1 MKLQIKNIQGENTG
15 DLEVRDDVFG
25 VPVKSALVHQVMV
38 GQLANKR
45 QGTAKTKTRSEVSG
59 GGAKPRPQK
68 HTGSSR
74 QGTIR
79 SPVWVGGGRAFGPS
93 PRSYRKRT
101 PKKMRRLALLSV
113 LSDKARHSDL
123 LLLDSLELK
132 EGKTKEIVSIL
143 SALNIS
149 NSALIVTDGPNK
161 KLVQSAGNVGGVRTL
176 PVQVLNTL
184 DLLNKKQLIIT
195 VDAVKRIE
203 ELWGGVYRGENS
215 SSDPS
220 GEEIDV
226 EKEEVHAKPQIVE
239 DSVDEVV
246 VEKINMTAVEELN
259 LSTRT
264 RNILLRAGVTEINDL
279 ISLSKVELMAIQ
291 SFGEKSYLDVREQLQ
306 NIKLLPSDWE

>member
-15 DLEVRDDVFG
+15 DMEVRDDVFG

-143 SALNIS
+143 SDLNVS

-161 KLVQSAGNVGGVRTL
+161 KLVQSAGNVGRVRTL

-184 DLLNKKQLIIT
+184 ELLNKKQLIIT

-203 ELWGGVYRGENS
+203 ELWGGVYRGESS
-215 SSDPS
+215 SSDSS
-220 GEEIDV
+220 GEEINV
-226 EKEEVHAKPQIVE
+226 EKEEAHAEPQIVE
-239 DSVDEVV
+239 DTVEEVV
-246 VEKINMTAVEELN
+246 VEEVNITSVEELN

-264 RNILLRAGVTEINDL
+264 RNILLQAGVTEINDL
-279 ISLSKVELMAIQ
+279 IGLSKVELMAIQ
-291 SFGEKSYLDVREQLQ
+291 SFGEKSYLEVREQLR
-306 NIKLLPSDWE
+306 NINLLPSDWK

>member
-1 MKLQIKNIQGENTG
+1 MKLEIKNTQGENAG
-15 DLEVRDDVFG
+15 DLDVREDVFN
-25 VPVKSALVHQVMV
+25 VPIKPALVHQVMV

-74 QGTIR
+74 QGSTR
-79 SPVWVGGGRAFGPS
+79 SPIWVGGGRAFGPT

-113 LSDKARHSDL
+113 LSDKARQSNV

-143 SALNIS
+143 SALNVS
-149 NSALIVTDGPNK
+149 GSALIVTDGTNK

-184 DLLNKKQLIIT
+184 DLLNRKQLIIT

-203 ELWGGVYRGENS
+203 EIWGGIYKGDLDS
-215 SSDPS
+215 SVTP
-220 GEEIDV
+220 
-226 EKEEVHAKPQIVE
+226 VE
-239 DSVDEVV
+239 DNEVV
-246 VEKINMTAVEELN
+246 KEIPEEQQIAEGSKESEDGSEKPTISDLG

-264 RNILLRAGVTEINDL
+264 NNLLIQAEITDMNDL
-279 ISLSKVELMAIQ
+279 TNLSKSELLNI
-291 SFGEKSYLDVREQLQ
+291 SGFGEKSYLEVRE
-306 NIKLLPSDWE
+306 KLENLDILPSDWD

>member
-1 MKLQIKNIQGENTG
+1 MKLQIKNIQGENAG

-25 VPVKSALVHQVMV
+25 VPAKWALVHQVMV

-68 HTGSSR
+68 GTGGSR
-74 QGTIR
+74 QGSTS

-132 EGKTKEIVSIL
+132 EGTPQEIVSLL
-143 SALNIS
+143 SELNIS
-149 NSALIVTDGPNK
+149 KSALIVTDGPNK
-161 KLVQSAGNVGGVRTL
+161 KLVQSAGNVGGIRTL

-184 DLLNKKQLIIT
+184 ELLNKKQLIIT

-203 ELWGGVYRGENS
+203 ELWGGVYRGES
-215 SSDPS
+215 LSKDFA
-220 GEEIDV
+220 GEETDV
-226 EKEEVHAKPQIVE
+226 EEEEAHPEPQIVE
-239 DSVDEVV
+239 DPVEEVAV
-246 VEKINMTAVEELN
+246 QAVSITSVEELN
-259 LSTRT
+259 PSTRT
-264 RNILLRAGVTEINDL
+264 RNKRRSATEILL
-279 ISLSKVELMAIQ
+279 
-291 SFGEKSYLDVREQLQ
+291 
-306 NIKLLPSDWE
+306 

>member
-1 MKLQIKNIQGENTG
+1 MKLEIKNTQGENAG
-15 DLEVRDDVFG
+15 DLDVREDVFN
-25 VPVKSALVHQVMV
+25 VPIKPALVHQVMV

-74 QGTIR
+74 QGSTR
-79 SPVWVGGGRAFGPS
+79 SPIWVGGGRAFGPT

-113 LSDKARHSDL
+113 LSDKARQSNV

-143 SALNIS
+143 SALNVS
-149 NSALIVTDGPNK
+149 GSALIVTDGTNK

-184 DLLNKKQLIIT
+184 DLLNRKQLIIT

-203 ELWGGVYRGENS
+203 EIWGGIYKGDLGS
-215 SSDPS
+215 SVTP
-220 GEEIDV
+220 
-226 EKEEVHAKPQIVE
+226 VE
-239 DSVDEVV
+239 DNEVV
-246 VEKINMTAVEELN
+246 KEIPEEQQIAEGAKESEDGSEKPTISDLG

-264 RNILLRAGVTEINDL
+264 NNLLIQAEITDMNDL
-279 ISLSKVELMAIQ
+279 TNLSKSELLNI
-291 SFGEKSYLDVREQLQ
+291 SGFGEKSYLEVRE
-306 NIKLLPSDWE
+306 KLENLDILPSDWD

>member
-1 MKLQIKNIQGENTG
+1 MKLQIKNIQGENAG

-25 VPVKSALVHQVMV
+25 VPVKTALVHQVMV

-68 HTGSSR
+68 GTGRSR
-74 QGTIR
+74 QGSTS
-79 SPVWVGGGRAFGPS
+79 SPVGVGGGRAFGPS

-143 SALNIS
+143 SDLNIS
-149 NSALIVTDGPNK
+149 KSALIVTDGPNK
-161 KLVQSAGNVGGVRTL
+161 KLVQSAGNVGRVRTL

-184 DLLNKKQLIIT
+184 ELLNKKQLIIT

-203 ELWGGVYRGENS
+203 ELWGGVYRGESS
-215 SSDPS
+215 SSDSS
-220 GEEIDV
+220 GEEINV
-226 EKEEVHAKPQIVE
+226 EKEEAHAEPQIVE
-239 DSVDEVV
+239 DAVEEVV
-246 VEKINMTAVEELN
+246 VEEVNITSVEELN

-264 RNILLRAGVTEINDL
+264 RNILLQAGVTEINDL
-279 ISLSKVELMAIQ
+279 TGLSKVELMAIQ
-291 SFGEKSYLDVREQLQ
+291 SFGEKSYLEVREQLR
-306 NIKLLPSDWE
+306 NINLLPSDWE

>member
-15 DLEVRDDVFG
+15 DMEVRDDVFG

-203 ELWGGVYRGENS
+203 ELWGGVYRGGTS

-226 EKEEVHAKPQIVE
+226 EKEEAHVEPQIVE

>member
-1 MKLQIKNIQGENTG
+1 MALKLQIKNTQGENAG
-15 DLEVRDDVFG
+15 DLDVREDVFN
-25 VPVKSALVHQVMV
+25 VPIKPALVHQVMV

-74 QGTIR
+74 QGSTR
-79 SPVWVGGGRAFGPS
+79 SPIWVGGGRAFGPS

-113 LSDKARHSDL
+113 LSDKARQSDV

-143 SALNIS
+143 SALNVS
-149 NSALIVTDGPNK
+149 GPTLIVTDGPNK

-203 ELWGGVYRGENS
+203 EIWGGVYKGDGDTNDVLGEDNREVEETQNEPHIIENSKAERGETDQPKM
-215 SSDPS
+215 SDL
-220 GEEIDV
+220 G
-226 EKEEVHAKPQIVE
+226 
-239 DSVDEVV
+239 
-246 VEKINMTAVEELN
+246 

-264 RNILLRAGVTEINDL
+264 NNLLIQAEITEMDDL
-279 ISLSKVELMAIQ
+279 TSLSKSELLNIPG
-291 SFGEKSYLDVREQLQ
+291 FGEKSYLEVREKLESL
-306 NIKLLPSDWE
+306 NILPSDWE

>member
-1 MKLQIKNIQGENTG
+1 MKLEIKNTQGENAG
-15 DLEVRDDVFG
+15 DLDVREDVFN
-25 VPVKSALVHQVMV
+25 VPIKPALVHQVMV

-74 QGTIR
+74 QGSTR
-79 SPVWVGGGRAFGPS
+79 SPIWVGGGRAFGPT

-113 LSDKARHSDL
+113 LSDKARQSNV

-143 SALNIS
+143 SALNVS
-149 NSALIVTDGPNK
+149 GSALIVTDGTNK

-184 DLLNKKQLIIT
+184 DLLNRKQLIIT

-203 ELWGGVYRGENS
+203 EIWGGIYKGDLGS
-215 SSDPS
+215 SVTP
-220 GEEIDV
+220 EEDN
-226 EKEEVHAKPQIVE
+226 E
-239 DSVDEVV
+239 
-246 VEKINMTAVEELN
+246 AVEEIPEEQQIAEGSKESEDGSEKPTISDLG

-264 RNILLRAGVTEINDL
+264 NNLLIQAEITDMNDL
-279 ISLSKVELMAIQ
+279 TNLSKSELLNI
-291 SFGEKSYLDVREQLQ
+291 SGFGEKSYLEVRE
-306 NIKLLPSDWE
+306 KLENLDILPSDWD

>member
-161 KLVQSAGNVGGVRTL
+161 KLVQSAGNVGGIRTL

-226 EKEEVHAKPQIVE
+226 EKEEVNAKPQIVE

-246 VEKINMTAVEELN
+246 VEEVNITAVEELN
-259 LSTRT
+259 LSIRT

-291 SFGEKSYLDVREQLQ
+291 SFGEKSYLDVQEQLQ

>member
-15 DLEVRDDVFG
+15 DMEVRDDVFG

-246 VEKINMTAVEELN
+246 VEEVNITAVEELN
-259 LSTRT
+259 LSIRT

-291 SFGEKSYLDVREQLQ
+291 SFGEKSYLDVQEQLQ

>member
-1 MKLQIKNIQGENTG
+1 MKLEIKNTQGENAG
-15 DLEVRDDVFG
+15 DLDVREDVFN
-25 VPVKSALVHQVMV
+25 VPIKPALVHQVMV

-74 QGTIR
+74 QGSTR
-79 SPVWVGGGRAFGPS
+79 SPIWVGGGRAFGPT

-101 PKKMRRLALLSV
+101 PKKMRRLALLSG
-113 LSDKARHSDL
+113 LSDKSRQSNV

-143 SALNIS
+143 SALNVS
-149 NSALIVTDGPNK
+149 GSALIVTDGTNK

-184 DLLNKKQLIIT
+184 DLLNRKQLIIT

-203 ELWGGVYRGENS
+203 EIWGGIYKGDLDS
-215 SSDPS
+215 SVTPVEDNEVVKEIP
-220 GEEIDV
+220 EEQ
-226 EKEEVHAKPQIVE
+226 QIVE
-239 DSVDEVV
+239 GSKESEDGS
-246 VEKINMTAVEELN
+246 EKPTISDLG

-264 RNILLRAGVTEINDL
+264 NNLLIQAEITDMNDL
-279 ISLSKVELMAIQ
+279 TNLSKSELLNI
-291 SFGEKSYLDVREQLQ
+291 SGFGEKSYLEVREKLENL
-306 NIKLLPSDWE
+306 NILPSDWD

>member
-1 MKLQIKNIQGENTG
+1 MKLEIKNTQGENAG
-15 DLEVRDDVFG
+15 DLDVREDVFN
-25 VPVKSALVHQVMV
+25 VPIKPALVHQVMV

-74 QGTIR
+74 QGSTR
-79 SPVWVGGGRAFGPS
+79 SPIWVGGGRAFGPT

-113 LSDKARHSDL
+113 LSDKARQSNV

-143 SALNIS
+143 SALNVS
-149 NSALIVTDGPNK
+149 GSALIVTDGTNK

-184 DLLNKKQLIIT
+184 DLLNRKQLIIT

-203 ELWGGVYRGENS
+203 EIWGGIYKGDLGS
-215 SSDPS
+215 SVTP
-220 GEEIDV
+220 
-226 EKEEVHAKPQIVE
+226 VE
-239 DSVDEVV
+239 DNEVV
-246 VEKINMTAVEELN
+246 KEIQEEQQIAEGSKESEDGSEKPTISDLG

-264 RNILLRAGVTEINDL
+264 NNLLIQAEITDMNDL
-279 ISLSKVELMAIQ
+279 TNLSKSELLNI
-291 SFGEKSYLDVREQLQ
+291 SGFGEKSYLEVREKLENL
-306 NIKLLPSDWE
+306 NILPSDWD

>member
-1 MKLQIKNIQGENTG
+1 MKLEIKNTQGENAG
-15 DLEVRDDVFG
+15 DLDVREDVFN
-25 VPVKSALVHQVMV
+25 VPIKPALVHQVMV

-74 QGTIR
+74 QGSTR
-79 SPVWVGGGRAFGPS
+79 SPIWVGGGRAFGPT

-113 LSDKARHSDL
+113 LSDKARQSNV

-143 SALNIS
+143 SALNVS
-149 NSALIVTDGPNK
+149 GSALIVTDGTNK

-184 DLLNKKQLIIT
+184 DLLNRKQLIIT

-203 ELWGGVYRGENS
+203 EIWGGIYKGDLGS
-215 SSDPS
+215 SVTP
-220 GEEIDV
+220 
-226 EKEEVHAKPQIVE
+226 VE
-239 DSVDEVV
+239 DNEVV
-246 VEKINMTAVEELN
+246 KEIPEEQQIAEGSKESEDGSEKPTISDLG

-264 RNILLRAGVTEINDL
+264 NNLLIQAEITDMNDL
-279 ISLSKVELMAIQ
+279 TNLSKLELLNI
-291 SFGEKSYLDVREQLQ
+291 SGFGEKSYLEVRE
-306 NIKLLPSDWE
+306 KLENLDILPSDWD

>member
-1 MKLQIKNIQGENTG
+1 
-15 DLEVRDDVFG
+15 
-25 VPVKSALVHQVMV
+25 
-38 GQLANKR
+38 
-45 QGTAKTKTRSEVSG
+45 
-59 GGAKPRPQK
+59 
-68 HTGSSR
+68 
-74 QGTIR
+74 
-79 SPVWVGGGRAFGPS
+79 VWVGGGRAFGPS

-143 SALNIS
+143 SALNVS

-226 EKEEVHAKPQIVE
+226 EKEEAHVESQIVE
-239 DSVDEVV
+239 DPVGEVI
-246 VEKINMTAVEELN
+246 VEEVNITSVEELN

-264 RNILLRAGVTEINDL
+264 RNILLKAGVTEINDL

>member
-1 MKLQIKNIQGENTG
+1 MKLQIKNIQGENAG

-68 HTGSSR
+68 GTGSSR
-74 QGTIR
+74 QGSTS

-143 SALNIS
+143 SDLNIS
-149 NSALIVTDGPNK
+149 KSALIVTDGPNK

-184 DLLNKKQLIIT
+184 ELLNKKQLIIT

-203 ELWGGVYRGENS
+203 ELWGGVYKGES
-215 SSDPS
+215 PSSDS
-220 GEEIDV
+220 LDEEIDV
-226 EKEEVHAKPQIVE
+226 EKEEVHPEPQIIE
-239 DSVDEVV
+239 DP
-246 VEKINMTAVEELN
+246 VEKVEVEEVSITSVEELN

-264 RNILLRAGVTEINDL
+264 RNILLQAGVTEINDL
-279 ISLSKVELMAIQ
+279 IALSKVELMAIQ
-291 SFGEKSYLDVREQLQ
+291 SFGEKSYLEVREQLQ

>member
-1 MKLQIKNIQGENTG
+1 MKLQIKNIQGENAG

-68 HTGSSR
+68 GTGSSR
-74 QGTIR
+74 QGSTS

-143 SALNIS
+143 SDLNIS
-149 NSALIVTDGPNK
+149 KSALIVTDGPNK

-184 DLLNKKQLIIT
+184 ELLNKKQLIIT

-203 ELWGGVYRGENS
+203 ELWGGVYKGES
-215 SSDPS
+215 PSSDS
-220 GEEIDV
+220 LDEQIDV
-226 EKEEVHAKPQIVE
+226 EKEEVHPEPQIVE
-239 DSVDEVV
+239 DPVEEVE
-246 VEKINMTAVEELN
+246 VEEVSITSVEELN

-264 RNILLRAGVTEINDL
+264 RNILLQAGVTEINDL
-279 ISLSKVELMAIQ
+279 IALSKVELMAIQ
-291 SFGEKSYLDVREQLQ
+291 SFGEKSYLEVREQLQ

>member
-15 DLEVRDDVFG
+15 DMAGRDDVFG

-203 ELWGGVYRGENS
+203 ELWGGVYRGGTS

-226 EKEEVHAKPQIVE
+226 EKEEAHVEPQIVE

>member
-1 MKLQIKNIQGENTG
+1 MKLQIKNIQGENAG

-68 HTGSSR
+68 GTGASR
-74 QGTIR
+74 QGSTS

-143 SALNIS
+143 SDLNIS
-149 NSALIVTDGPNK
+149 KSALIVTDGPNK

-184 DLLNKKQLIIT
+184 ELLNKKQLIIT

-203 ELWGGVYRGENS
+203 ELWGGVYRGES
-215 SSDPS
+215 LSKDFA
-220 GEEIDV
+220 GEETDV
-226 EKEEVHAKPQIVE
+226 EEEEAHPEPQIVE
-239 DSVDEVV
+239 DPVEEVAV
-246 VEKINMTAVEELN
+246 QAVSITSVEELN

-264 RNILLRAGVTEINDL
+264 RNILLQAGVTQISDL
-279 ISLSKVELMAIQ
+279 IGLSKVELMAIR
-291 SFGEKSYLDVREQLQ
+291 SFGEKSYLEVREQLQ

>member
-1 MKLQIKNIQGENTG
+1 MKLEIKNTQGENAG
-15 DLEVRDDVFG
+15 DLDVREDVFN
-25 VPVKSALVHQVMV
+25 VPIKPALVHQVMV

-74 QGTIR
+74 QGSTR
-79 SPVWVGGGRAFGPS
+79 SPIWVGGGRAFGPT

-113 LSDKARHSDL
+113 LSDKARQSNV

-143 SALNIS
+143 SALNVS
-149 NSALIVTDGPNK
+149 GSALIVTDGTNK

-184 DLLNKKQLIIT
+184 DLLNRKQLIIT

-203 ELWGGVYRGENS
+203 EIWGGIYKGDLGS
-215 SSDPS
+215 SVTP
-220 GEEIDV
+220 
-226 EKEEVHAKPQIVE
+226 VE
-239 DSVDEVV
+239 DNE
-246 VEKINMTAVEELN
+246 AVEEIPEEQQIAEGSKESEDGSEKPTISDLG

-264 RNILLRAGVTEINDL
+264 NNLLIQAEITDMNDL
-279 ISLSKVELMAIQ
+279 TNLSKSELLNI
-291 SFGEKSYLDVREQLQ
+291 SGFGEKSYLEVRE
-306 NIKLLPSDWE
+306 KLENLDILPSDWD

>member
-1 MKLQIKNIQGENTG
+1 MKLQIKNTQGENAG
-15 DLEVRDDVFG
+15 DLDVREDVFN
-25 VPVKSALVHQVMV
+25 VPIKLALVHQVMV

-74 QGTIR
+74 QGSTR
-79 SPVWVGGGRAFGPS
+79 SPIWVGGGRAFGPT

-113 LSDKARHSDL
+113 LSDKARQSDV

-143 SALNIS
+143 SALNVS
-149 NSALIVTDGPNK
+149 GPALIVTDGPNK

-203 ELWGGVYRGENS
+203 EIWGGIYKGGGDRSEALVGDNLIEETPDEPQIKENAEGQRGESNQPKVL
-215 SSDPS
+215 DL
-220 GEEIDV
+220 G
-226 EKEEVHAKPQIVE
+226 
-239 DSVDEVV
+239 
-246 VEKINMTAVEELN
+246 

-264 RNILLRAGVTEINDL
+264 SNLLIQAEITEMDDL
-279 ISLSKVELMAIQ
+279 TNLSKSELLDIPG
-291 SFGEKSYLDVREQLQ
+291 FGEKSYLEVREKLESL
-306 NIKLLPSDWE
+306 NILPSDWQ

>member
-1 MKLQIKNIQGENTG
+1 MKLEIKNTQGENAG
-15 DLEVRDDVFG
+15 DLDVREDVFN
-25 VPVKSALVHQVMV
+25 VPIKPALVHQVMV

-74 QGTIR
+74 QGSTR
-79 SPVWVGGGRAFGPS
+79 SPIWVGGGRAFGPT

-113 LSDKARHSDL
+113 LSDKARQSNV

-143 SALNIS
+143 SALNVS
-149 NSALIVTDGPNK
+149 GSALIVTDGTNK

-184 DLLNKKQLIIT
+184 DLLNRKQLIIT

-203 ELWGGVYRGENS
+203 EIWGGIYKGDLGS
-215 SSDPS
+215 SVTP
-220 GEEIDV
+220 
-226 EKEEVHAKPQIVE
+226 VE
-239 DSVDEVV
+239 DNEVV
-246 VEKINMTAVEELN
+246 KEIPEEQQIAEGSKESEDGSEKPTISDLG

-264 RNILLRAGVTEINDL
+264 NNLLIQAEITDMNDL
-279 ISLSKVELMAIQ
+279 TNLSKSELLNI
-291 SFGEKSYLDVREQLQ
+291 SGFGEKSYLEVRE
-306 NIKLLPSDWE
+306 KLENLDILPSDWD

>member
-1 MKLQIKNIQGENTG
+1 VKLQIKNTRGENAG
-15 DLEVRDDVFG
+15 DLDVREDVFN

-74 QGTIR
+74 QGSTR
-79 SPVWVGGGRAFGPS
+79 SPIWVGGGRAFGPT

-113 LSDKARHSDL
+113 LSDKARQSDV

-143 SALNIS
+143 SALNVS
-149 NSALIVTDGPNK
+149 GSALIVTDGPNK
-161 KLVQSAGNVGGVRTL
+161 KLVQSAGNVGNVRTL

-203 ELWGGVYRGENS
+203 EIWGGVYKGDRASAETLVEDNWV
-215 SSDPS
+215 
-220 GEEIDV
+220 EEQAA
-226 EKEEVHAKPQIVE
+226 EEPQITENDE
-239 DSVDEVV
+239 DPISESHQPA
-246 VEKINMTAVEELN
+246 ISELG

-264 RNILLRAGVTEINDL
+264 GNLLIQAEITEMDDL
-279 ISLSKVELMAIQ
+279 INLSKSELLNI
-291 SFGEKSYLDVREQLQ
+291 SGFGEKSYLEVREKLENL
-306 NIKLLPSDWE
+306 NILPTDWE

>member
-1 MKLQIKNIQGENTG
+1 MKLEIKNTQGENAG
-15 DLEVRDDVFG
+15 DLDVREDVFN
-25 VPVKSALVHQVMV
+25 VPIKPALVHQVMV

-74 QGTIR
+74 QGSTR
-79 SPVWVGGGRAFGPS
+79 SPIWVGGGRAFGPT

-113 LSDKARHSDL
+113 LSDKARQSNV

-143 SALNIS
+143 SALNVS
-149 NSALIVTDGPNK
+149 GSALIVTDGTNK

-184 DLLNKKQLIIT
+184 DLLNRKQLIIT

-203 ELWGGVYRGENS
+203 EIWGGIYKGDLGS
-215 SSDPS
+215 SVTP
-220 GEEIDV
+220 
-226 EKEEVHAKPQIVE
+226 VE
-239 DSVDEVV
+239 DNEVV
-246 VEKINMTAVEELN
+246 KEISEEQQIMEGSKDPEDESEQTTISDLG

-264 RNILLRAGVTEINDL
+264 NNLLIQAEITDMNDL
-279 ISLSKVELMAIQ
+279 TNLSKSELLNI
-291 SFGEKSYLDVREQLQ
+291 SGFGEKSYLEVREKLENL
-306 NIKLLPSDWE
+306 NILPSDWD

>member
-1 MKLQIKNIQGENTG
+1 VKLEIKNTQGENAG
-15 DLEVRDDVFG
+15 DLDVREDVFN
-25 VPVKSALVHQVMV
+25 VPIKPALVHQVMV

-74 QGTIR
+74 QGSTR
-79 SPVWVGGGRAFGPS
+79 SPIWVGGGRAFGPT

-113 LSDKARHSDL
+113 LSDKARQSNV

-143 SALNIS
+143 SALNVS
-149 NSALIVTDGPNK
+149 GSALIVTDGTNK

-184 DLLNKKQLIIT
+184 DLLNRKQLIIT

-203 ELWGGVYRGENS
+203 EIWGGIYKGDLGS
-215 SSDPS
+215 SVTP
-220 GEEIDV
+220 
-226 EKEEVHAKPQIVE
+226 VE
-239 DSVDEVV
+239 DNE
-246 VEKINMTAVEELN
+246 AVEEIPEEQQIAEGSKESEDGSEKPTISDLG

-264 RNILLRAGVTEINDL
+264 NNLLIQAEITDMNDL
-279 ISLSKVELMAIQ
+279 TNLSKSELLNI
-291 SFGEKSYLDVREQLQ
+291 SGFGEKSYLEVREKLENL
-306 NIKLLPSDWE
+306 NILPSDWD

>member
-1 MKLQIKNIQGENTG
+1 MKLEIKNTQGENAG
-15 DLEVRDDVFG
+15 DLDVREDVFN
-25 VPVKSALVHQVMV
+25 VPIKPALVHQVMV

-74 QGTIR
+74 QGSTR
-79 SPVWVGGGRAFGPS
+79 SPIWVGGGRAFGPT

-113 LSDKARHSDL
+113 LSDKARQSNV

-143 SALNIS
+143 SALNVS
-149 NSALIVTDGPNK
+149 GSALIVTDGTNK

-184 DLLNKKQLIIT
+184 DLLNRKQLIIT

-203 ELWGGVYRGENS
+203 EIWGGIYKGDLDS
-215 SSDPS
+215 S
-220 GEEIDV
+220 V
-226 EKEEVHAKPQIVE
+226 ALVE
-239 DSVDEVV
+239 DSGVV
-246 VEKINMTAVEELN
+246 KEIPEEQQIIEGSEELEDESEQPTISDLG

-264 RNILLRAGVTEINDL
+264 NNLLIQAEITDIYDL
-279 ISLSKVELMAIQ
+279 TNLSKLELLNI
-291 SFGEKSYLDVREQLQ
+291 SGFGEKSYLEVREKLENL
-306 NIKLLPSDWE
+306 NILPSDWD

>member
-1 MKLQIKNIQGENTG
+1 
-15 DLEVRDDVFG
+15 
-25 VPVKSALVHQVMV
+25 
-38 GQLANKR
+38 
-45 QGTAKTKTRSEVSG
+45 
-59 GGAKPRPQK
+59 
-68 HTGSSR
+68 
-74 QGTIR
+74 
-79 SPVWVGGGRAFGPS
+79 
-93 PRSYRKRT
+93 
-101 PKKMRRLALLSV
+101 MRRLALLSV

-203 ELWGGVYRGENS
+203 ELWGGVYRGGTS

-226 EKEEVHAKPQIVE
+226 EKEEAHVEPQIVE
-239 DSVDEVV
+239 DSVTPARNNMFLVL
-246 VEKINMTAVEELN
+246 VERLSSSTAVILI
-259 LSTRT
+259 LSTT
-264 RNILLRAGVTEINDL
+264 TSSTESSTI
-279 ISLSKVELMAIQ
+279 
-291 SFGEKSYLDVREQLQ
+291 
-306 NIKLLPSDWE
+306 

>member
-1 MKLQIKNIQGENTG
+1 VKLQIKNIQGENTG
-15 DLEVRDDVFG
+15 DMEVRDDVFG

-195 VDAVKRIE
+195 VDAVKKIE

-246 VEKINMTAVEELN
+246 VEEVNITAVEELN
-259 LSTRT
+259 LSIRT

-291 SFGEKSYLDVREQLQ
+291 SFGEKSYLDVQEQLQ

>member
-203 ELWGGVYRGENS
+203 ELWGGVYRGGTS

>member
-1 MKLQIKNIQGENTG
+1 VKLRIKNIQGESAG

-101 PKKMRRLALLSV
+101 PRKMRRLALLSV

-143 SALNIS
+143 SALNVS

-226 EKEEVHAKPQIVE
+226 EKEEAHVESQIVE
-239 DSVDEVV
+239 DPVGEVIV
-246 VEKINMTAVEELN
+246 KEVNITSVEELN

-264 RNILLRAGVTEINDL
+264 RNILLKAGVTEINDL

>member
-1 MKLQIKNIQGENTG
+1 MKLRIKNIQGESAG

-101 PKKMRRLALLSV
+101 PRKMRRLALLSV

-143 SALNIS
+143 SALNVS

-226 EKEEVHAKPQIVE
+226 EKEEAHVESQIVE
-239 DSVDEVV
+239 DPVGEVI
-246 VEKINMTAVEELN
+246 VEEVNITSVEELN

-264 RNILLRAGVTEINDL
+264 RNILLKAGVTEINDL

>member
-1 MKLQIKNIQGENTG
+1 MKLEIKNTQGENAG
-15 DLEVRDDVFG
+15 DLDVREDVFN
-25 VPVKSALVHQVMV
+25 VPIKPALVHQVMV

-74 QGTIR
+74 QGSTR
-79 SPVWVGGGRAFGPS
+79 SPIWVGGGRAFGPT

-113 LSDKARHSDL
+113 LSDKARQSNV

-143 SALNIS
+143 SALNVS
-149 NSALIVTDGPNK
+149 GSALIVTDGTNK

-184 DLLNKKQLIIT
+184 DLLNRKQLIIT

-203 ELWGGVYRGENS
+203 EIWGGIYKGDLGS
-215 SSDPS
+215 SVTPVEDNEVV
-220 GEEIDV
+220 EEIPEEQQIAEGSKESEDGS
-226 EKEEVHAKPQIVE
+226 EKPTIS
-239 DSVDEVV
+239 D
-246 VEKINMTAVEELN
+246 LG

-264 RNILLRAGVTEINDL
+264 NNLLIQAEITDMNDL
-279 ISLSKVELMAIQ
+279 TNLSKSELLNI
-291 SFGEKSYLDVREQLQ
+291 SGFGEKSYLEVRE
-306 NIKLLPSDWE
+306 KLENLDILPSDWD

>member
-1 MKLQIKNIQGENTG
+1 MKLQIKNIQGENAG

-68 HTGSSR
+68 GTGGSR
-74 QGTIR
+74 QGSTS

-143 SALNIS
+143 SDLNIS
-149 NSALIVTDGPNK
+149 KSALIVTDGPNK

-184 DLLNKKQLIIT
+184 ELLNKKQLIIT

-203 ELWGGVYRGENS
+203 ELWGGVYRGES
-215 SSDPS
+215 LSSDFA
-220 GEEIDV
+220 GEETDV
-226 EKEEVHAKPQIVE
+226 EEEEAHPEPQIVE
-239 DSVDEVV
+239 DPVEEVAV
-246 VEKINMTAVEELN
+246 QAVSITSVEELN

-264 RNILLRAGVTEINDL
+264 RNILLQAGVIQISDL
-279 ISLSKVELMAIQ
+279 IGLSKVELMAIR
-291 SFGEKSYLDVREQLQ
+291 SFGEKSYLEVREQLQ

>member
-1 MKLQIKNIQGENTG
+1 MKLEIKNTQGENAG
-15 DLEVRDDVFG
+15 DLDVREDVFN
-25 VPVKSALVHQVMV
+25 VPIKPALVHQVMV

-74 QGTIR
+74 QGSTR
-79 SPVWVGGGRAFGPS
+79 SPIWVGGGRAFGPT

-113 LSDKARHSDL
+113 LSDKARQSNV

-143 SALNIS
+143 SALNVS
-149 NSALIVTDGPNK
+149 GSALIVTDGTNK

-184 DLLNKKQLIIT
+184 DLLNRKQLIIT

-203 ELWGGVYRGENS
+203 EIWGGIYKGDLGS
-215 SSDPS
+215 SVTPVEDNEVV
-220 GEEIDV
+220 EEITEEQQIAEGSKESEDGS
-226 EKEEVHAKPQIVE
+226 EKPTIS
-239 DSVDEVV
+239 D
-246 VEKINMTAVEELN
+246 LG

-264 RNILLRAGVTEINDL
+264 NNLLIQAEITDMNDL
-279 ISLSKVELMAIQ
+279 TNLSKSELLNI
-291 SFGEKSYLDVREQLQ
+291 SGFGEKSYLEVREKLENL
-306 NIKLLPSDWE
+306 NILPSDWD

>member
-203 ELWGGVYRGENS
+203 ELWGGVYRGGTS

-226 EKEEVHAKPQIVE
+226 EKEEAHVEPQIVE

-246 VEKINMTAVEELN
+246 VEKINMAAVEELN

>member
-1 MKLQIKNIQGENTG
+1 VKLRIKNIQGESAG

-38 GQLANKR
+38 GQLA
-45 QGTAKTKTRSEVSG
+45 
-59 GGAKPRPQK
+59 
-68 HTGSSR
+68 
-74 QGTIR
+74 R

-101 PKKMRRLALLSV
+101 PRKMRRLALLSV

-143 SALNIS
+143 SALNVS

-215 SSDPS
+215 SSDPRS
-220 GEEIDV
+220 GGRG
-226 EKEEVHAKPQIVE
+226 HC
-239 DSVDEVV
+239 
-246 VEKINMTAVEELN
+246 
-259 LSTRT
+259 
-264 RNILLRAGVTEINDL
+264 
-279 ISLSKVELMAIQ
+279 
-291 SFGEKSYLDVREQLQ
+291 
-306 NIKLLPSDWE
+306 